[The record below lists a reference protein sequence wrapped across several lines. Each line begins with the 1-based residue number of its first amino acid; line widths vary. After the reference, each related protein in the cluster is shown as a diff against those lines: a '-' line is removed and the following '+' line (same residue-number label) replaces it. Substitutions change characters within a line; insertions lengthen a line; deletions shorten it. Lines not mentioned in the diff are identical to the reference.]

1 VLAAALWFAYTI
13 FAHGVQPTSRRLSN
27 GAYVAWVLAS
37 ALSLLLAFGAVD
49 LIAPV
54 VPSASILNAMN
65 RHQLPTFIIANLLTG
80 AVNLS
85 VDTMHAPGVQARVI
99 LLAYIAVVAVVPLV
113 LEFRRSR
120 GQATSAR
127 EGRRKAL

>member
-1 VLAAALWFAYTI
+1 MLAAALWFAYTI

-85 VDTMHAPGVQARVI
+85 VDTLRTPGMPARLI
-99 LLAYIAVVAVVPLV
+99 LLAYIAVVVAVPLM
-113 LEFRRSR
+113 LELSRSR
-120 GQATSAR
+120 GQAAAR
-127 EGRRKAL
+127 EGRSKAS